1 MRTSQRLLVLTV
13 LFAAVMAPTGSA
25 VGAAGYDFSN
35 PSSTGCVTRGPL
47 TYPATTRAYGVWSI
61 SLRRSTGCNTV
72 WAHITRTDTKRCL
85 TSGQYCAKIRVTRVL
100 NNGTKTA
107 TALRAMPHGTKAV
120 LSFQLNGT
128 NRSVFTANAATVGGR
143 AIGASGHLSVDA
155 NGNWTSS

>member
-1 MRTSQRLLVLTV
+1 M

-35 PSSTGCVTRGPL
+35 PS
-47 TYPATTRAYGVWSI
+47 
-61 SLRRSTGCNTV
+61 STGCNTV

-100 NNGTKTA
+100 
-107 TALRAMPHGTKAV
+107 
-120 LSFQLNGT
+120 SNGT
-128 NRSVFTANAATVGGR
+128 NRSVFTANAVTVGGR
-143 AIGASGHLSVDA
+143 AIGVSGHLSVDA

>member
-1 MRTSQRLLVLTV
+1 M

-35 PSSTGCVTRGPL
+35 PS
-47 TYPATTRAYGVWSI
+47 
-61 SLRRSTGCNTV
+61 STGCNTV

-128 NRSVFTANAATVGGR
+128 NGSVFTANAATVGGR